1 MSIRAARGATTV
13 PENTRTAILQAAREM
28 LEAIAEANH
37 ITPEKVISAVFTATP
52 DLDAAYPAEAARGL
66 GWRRAG
72 LLCIQEMAVA
82 GSLPMCLR
90 VMVLWESERPQDRV
104 RHCYLRG
111 ASNLRPDLAQEGPD

>member
-1 MSIRAARGATTV
+1 
-13 PENTRTAILQAAREM
+13 M
-28 LEAIAEANH
+28 LEALAQANG

-72 LLCIQEMAVA
+72 LLCTQEMAVA

-90 VMVLWESERPQDRV
+90 VLVLWESEVSQREV

-111 ASNLRPDLAQEGPD
+111 AANLRPDLAQRDSD